1 MPLPTSLLSM
11 SVSLAV
17 ASTVHGSLVTRDG
30 TTAADLAGPTLTHW
44 PTNASLALDKMI
56 AANANQSN
64 YAVFDKDNTSYQ
76 FDIEESIIP
85 YLDNK
90 GVLTRDFL
98 DPALQIIPFKDTP
111 TYNESMY
118 SYYNRLCEISDIV
131 CYPWAAQVFSGLT
144 LRELKGYVDAL
155 MALDGTIPTTYWD
168 GDEVVETEISPP
180 KIFTGQIELYNRLM
194 ANGIDVYVMSA
205 SSEELVRMVSSD
217 PKHGYNVKPENVIG
231 VSMMLKNTT
240 SGDLTTTRLQVE
252 NGVYSPEDNLDLLIT
267 SYLWTPATWQEGKY
281 AAILKYINEVCIRS
295 LQASRTS
302 WKKPVP
308 LT

>member
-1 MPLPTSLLSM
+1 MPLSTSMLSM
-11 SVSLAV
+11 SVSLAL
-17 ASTVHGSLVTRDG
+17 ASAVHGSFVTRNAT
-30 TTAADLAGPTLTHW
+30 TTASLAGPALTHW
-44 PTNASLALDKMI
+44 PANASLALDKMI

-90 GVLTRDFL
+90 GVLNRDFL
-98 DPALQIIPFKDTP
+98 DPALKIIPFKDTS

-144 LRELKGYVDAL
+144 LHELKGYVDEL
-155 MALDGTIPTTYWD
+155 MALEGTISTTYWD

-217 PKHGYNVKPENVIG
+217 PKYGYNVKPENVIG

-252 NGVYSPEDNLDLLIT
+252 NGVYDPKDNLDLLIT

-281 AAILKYINEVCIRS
+281 AAILKYINEVCVYS
-295 LQASRTS
+295 LRTLASWSKLILST
-302 WKKPVP
+302 
-308 LT
+308 